1 MIPKRYSIL
10 LADRTS
16 GAVRRFTVAV
26 RPTLAVVITLLACV
40 TALGLHARWTTIAE
54 IEGLRMRNA
63 TLDVENTS
71 YRKAADTLGDQMVLL
86 EAAMTNLG
94 TRSELD
100 PTSQE
105 AIDRLPSRVRVRAI
119 GESLLPGLPPPR
131 APLPTEL
138 SPKYTLALVQDLLG
152 NLEGRLQSVRYA
164 VARREALADATPSI
178 WPARG
183 WLSASYGYRRDPFT
197 GQRAFHSAVDIS
209 TREGQPIYATAAG
222 RVASASRSGAYGN
235 LVVIE
240 HGFRLTTR
248 YGHLLRFA
256 VRSGDTVRRGDVVG
270 YVGETGRATG
280 THVHYEV
287 WADGRPMNPRQLL
300 PARHQAAN

>member
-26 RPTLAVVITLLACV
+26 RPTLAVAITLFACA

-54 IEGLRMRNA
+54 IEGLRMRNT
-63 TLDVENTS
+63 TLGVENTS
-71 YRKAADTLGDQMVLL
+71 YRKAADKLADQMVLL
-86 EAAMTNLG
+86 EAAMTDLG

-100 PTSQE
+100 PASQE

-119 GESLLPGLPPPR
+119 GEFLLPGLPRSR

-152 NLEGRLQSVRYA
+152 NLESRLQSVRYV

-197 GQRAFHSAVDIS
+197 DQRAFHSALDIS

-222 RVASASRSGAYGN
+222 RVMSASRSGAYGN
-235 LVVIE
+235 LVIIE
-240 HGFRLTTR
+240 HGFRLMTR
-248 YGHLLRFA
+248 YGHLLKFA

-287 WADGRPMNPRQLL
+287 WADGRPMNPKQLL
-300 PARHQAAN
+300 PARQQAAN

>member
-16 GAVRRFTVAV
+16 GVVRRFTVAV
-26 RPTLAVVITLLACV
+26 HPTLAVAITLFTCV

-63 TLDVENTS
+63 TLSVENTS
-71 YRKAADTLGDQMVLL
+71 YRKAGDKLADQMALL
-86 EAAMTNLG
+86 ETAMTDLG

-100 PTSQE
+100 AASQE
-105 AIDRLPSRVRVRAI
+105 AIDRLPRRFRVSAI
-119 GESLLPGLPPPR
+119 GESLLPGPR
-131 APLPTEL
+131 APLPTER

-152 NLEGRLQSVRYA
+152 ILDGRLQTVRYA

-178 WPARG
+178 WPAGG

-197 GQRAFHSAVDIS
+197 GERAFHSALDIS
-209 TREGQPIYATAAG
+209 TREGQPVYATAAG
-222 RVASASRSGAYGN
+222 RVASASRSGNYGN

-248 YGHLLRFA
+248 YGHLLKFA
-256 VRSGDTVRRGDVVG
+256 VTSGDTVRRGDVVG

-287 WADGRPMNPRQLL
+287 WADGRPMNPMQLL
-300 PARHQAAN
+300 PARQQAAN

>member
-10 LADRTS
+10 LADRTT

-26 RPTLAVVITLLACV
+26 RPTLAVAITLFACL

-54 IEGLRMRNA
+54 VEGLRMRNA
-63 TLDVENTS
+63 TLGVENTS
-71 YRKAADTLGDQMVLL
+71 YRKAADTLADQMALL
-86 EAAMTNLG
+86 EVAMTDLG

-100 PTSQE
+100 PVSQE
-105 AIDRLPSRVRVRAI
+105 AIDRLPSKVPVRAI
-119 GESLLPGLPPPR
+119 GESLLPGPAPPR

-152 NLEGRLQSVRYA
+152 NLESRLQSVRYA

-197 GQRAFHSAVDIS
+197 GERAFHSALDIS

-222 RVASASRSGAYGN
+222 HVASASRSGNYGN
-235 LVVIE
+235 LVIIE

-248 YGHLLRFA
+248 YGHLLKFA
-256 VRSGDTVRRGDVVG
+256 VRSGDTVRRGDIVG

-287 WADGRPMNPRQLL
+287 WADGRPMNPMQLL
-300 PARHQAAN
+300 PARQQAAN

>member
-10 LADRTS
+10 VADRTS

-26 RPTLAVVITLLACV
+26 RPTLAVAIILFACA

-63 TLDVENTS
+63 TLGVENTT
-71 YRKAADTLGDQMVLL
+71 YRKGVDKLTDQMVLL
-86 EAAMTNLG
+86 EAAMTDLG
-94 TRSELD
+94 TRFELD
-100 PTSQE
+100 PASQE
-105 AIDRLPSRVRVRAI
+105 AIDRLPSKIRVRAI
-119 GESLLPGLPPPR
+119 GESLLPGPSPR

-138 SPKYTLALVQDLLG
+138 SPKYTLALVKVLLG

-178 WPARG
+178 WPASG

-197 GQRAFHSAVDIS
+197 GQRAFHPAVDIS

-222 RVASASRSGAYGN
+222 HVRSASRSGAYGN
-235 LVVIE
+235 LVIIE

-248 YGHLLRFA
+248 YGHLLKFA

-287 WADGRPMNPRQLL
+287 WADGRPMNPMQLL
-300 PARHQAAN
+300 PSRQQAAN

>member
-26 RPTLAVVITLLACV
+26 RPALAVAITLFACV

-54 IEGLRMRNA
+54 IEGLRIRNA
-63 TLDVENTS
+63 TLGVENTS
-71 YRKAADTLGDQMVLL
+71 YRKAADKLADQMVLL
-86 EAAMTNLG
+86 EAAMTDLG

-100 PTSQE
+100 PASQE
-105 AIDRLPSRVRVRAI
+105 AIDRLPSRVRVRVI
-119 GESLLPGLPPPR
+119 GESLLAGLPRPR

-152 NLEGRLQSVRYA
+152 NLESRLQSVRYA

-197 GQRAFHSAVDIS
+197 GQRAFHSALDIS

-248 YGHLLRFA
+248 YGHLLKFA

-287 WADGRPMNPRQLL
+287 WADGRPMNPMQLL
-300 PARHQAAN
+300 PAREQAAN

>member
-1 MIPKRYSIL
+1 
-10 LADRTS
+10 
-16 GAVRRFTVAV
+16 
-26 RPTLAVVITLLACV
+26 
-40 TALGLHARWTTIAE
+40 
-54 IEGLRMRNA
+54 MRNA
-63 TLDVENTS
+63 TLDVENAS
-71 YRKAADTLGDQMVLL
+71 YRKAADTLADQMVLL

-119 GESLLPGLPPPR
+119 GESLLPGPSPPR

-197 GQRAFHSAVDIS
+197 GQRAFHSALDIS
-209 TREGQPIYATAAG
+209 TREGQPIYATASG
-222 RVASASRSGAYGN
+222 RVASASRSGNYGN

-248 YGHLLRFA
+248 YGHLLKFA
-256 VRSGDTVRRGDVVG
+256 VRAGDTVRRGDIVG

-287 WADGRPMNPRQLL
+287 WADGRPMNPMQLL
-300 PARHQAAN
+300 PPRQQAAN

>member
-26 RPTLAVVITLLACV
+26 RPTLAVAITLFACV

-54 IEGLRMRNA
+54 IEELRMRNA
-63 TLDVENTS
+63 TLGVENTS
-71 YRKAADTLGDQMVLL
+71 YRKAADTLADQMVLL
-86 EAAMTNLG
+86 EAAMTDLG

-100 PTSQE
+100 PASQE
-105 AIDRLPSRVRVRAI
+105 AIDRLPSRFRVTAI
-119 GESLLPGLPPPR
+119 GESVLPRPQPR

-152 NLEGRLQSVRYA
+152 NLESRLQSVRYS

-183 WLSASYGYRRDPFT
+183 WLSASFGYRRDPFT
-197 GQRAFHSAVDIS
+197 GERAFHSALDIS

-248 YGHLLRFA
+248 YGHLLKFA
-256 VRSGDTVRRGDVVG
+256 VRSGDTVQRGDVVG

-287 WADGRPMNPRQLL
+287 WADGRPMNPMQLL
-300 PARHQAAN
+300 PARQQAAN

>member
-26 RPTLAVVITLLACV
+26 RPTLAVAITLFACA

-54 IEGLRMRNA
+54 IEGLRMRNS
-63 TLDVENTS
+63 TLGVENTS
-71 YRKAADTLGDQMVLL
+71 YRKAADKLADQMVLL
-86 EAAMTNLG
+86 EAAMTDLG
-94 TRSELD
+94 TRSALD
-100 PTSQE
+100 PASQE
-105 AIDRLPSRVRVRAI
+105 AIDRLPSKVRVRVI
-119 GESLLPGLPPPR
+119 GESLLPGVSRPR

-197 GQRAFHSAVDIS
+197 GQRAFHSALDIS

-222 RVASASRSGAYGN
+222 RVRSASRNGAYGN
-235 LVVIE
+235 LVIIE

-248 YGHLLRFA
+248 YGHLLKFA

-287 WADGRPMNPRQLL
+287 WADGRPMNPMQLL
-300 PARHQAAN
+300 PARQQAAN

>member
-16 GAVRRFTVAV
+16 GVVRRFTVAM
-26 RPTLAVVITLLACV
+26 RPTVAVALTLFVCF
-40 TALGLHARWTTIAE
+40 TALGLHARWTTLAE

-63 TLDVENTS
+63 TLNVENTS
-71 YRKAADTLGDQMVLL
+71 YRKAADKLADQMALL
-86 EAAMTNLG
+86 GAAMTDLG

-105 AIDRLPSRVRVRAI
+105 ALDRLPSKVRVRAI
-119 GESLLPGLPPPR
+119 GNSLVPGLPEPR
-131 APLPTEL
+131 AALPTEM

-152 NLEGRLQSVRYA
+152 NLESRLQSVRYA

-178 WPARG
+178 WPVYG

-197 GQRAFHSAVDIS
+197 GQRAFHSALDIS
-209 TREGQPIYATAAG
+209 TRKGQPVHATAAG
-222 RVASASRSGAYGN
+222 RVSSASRSGNYGK
-235 LVVIE
+235 LVIIE

-248 YGHLLRFA
+248 YGHLQKFA

-287 WADGRPMNPRQLL
+287 WADGRPMNPMQLL
-300 PARHQAAN
+300 PARQQAAN

>member
-26 RPTLAVVITLLACV
+26 RPTLAVAITLFACV

-54 IEGLRMRNA
+54 IEELRMRNA
-63 TLDVENTS
+63 TLGVENSS
-71 YRKAADTLGDQMVLL
+71 YRKAADTLADQMVLL
-86 EAAMTNLG
+86 EAAMTDLG

-100 PTSQE
+100 PASQE
-105 AIDRLPSRVRVRAI
+105 AIDRLPSRFRVTAI
-119 GESLLPGLPPPR
+119 GASVLPRPRPR

-152 NLEGRLQSVRYA
+152 NLESRLQSVRYS

-183 WLSASYGYRRDPFT
+183 WLSASFGYRRDPFT
-197 GQRAFHSAVDIS
+197 GERAFHSALDIS

-248 YGHLLRFA
+248 YGHLLKFA

-280 THVHYEV
+280 THVHYEI
-287 WADGRPMNPRQLL
+287 WADGRPMNPMQLL
-300 PARHQAAN
+300 PARQQAAN

>member
-26 RPTLAVVITLLACV
+26 RPTLAVAITLFACA
-40 TALGLHARWTTIAE
+40 TTLGLHARWTTIAE
-54 IEGLRMRNA
+54 IEGLRMRNT
-63 TLDVENTS
+63 TLGVENTS
-71 YRKAADTLGDQMVLL
+71 YRKAADKLADQMVLL
-86 EAAMTNLG
+86 EAAMTDLG

-100 PTSQE
+100 PASQE

-119 GESLLPGLPPPR
+119 GESLLPRSR

-152 NLEGRLQSVRYA
+152 NLESRLQSVRYV

-197 GQRAFHSAVDIS
+197 DQRAFHSALDIS

-222 RVASASRSGAYGN
+222 RVMSASRSGAYGN
-235 LVVIE
+235 LVIIE
-240 HGFRLTTR
+240 HGFRLMTR
-248 YGHLLRFA
+248 YGHLLKFA

-287 WADGRPMNPRQLL
+287 WADGQPMNPKQLL
-300 PARHQAAN
+300 PARQQAAH